1 MSGTLYVLYHSNFT
15 LLPGTAYPHFTDGE
29 SKTGGLS
36 NVNQL
41 KQLLGGRAVVSTQGF
56 LAPLSIQLQ
65 KSALKSSATAQKRG
79 EDTATDNHTARQDR
93 GLPRRGSG
101 IVLLHCASDSSGGC
115 GSLQGGSGTDG
126 GGWE

>member
-1 MSGTLYVLYHSNFT
+1 MSGALYVLYHANFT
-15 LLPGTAYPHFTDGE
+15 LLLETAYPHFTDEE

-65 KSALKSSATAQKRG
+65 A
-79 EDTATDNHTARQDR
+79 H
-93 GLPRRGSG
+93 RR
-101 IVLLHCASDSSGGC
+101 VL
-115 GSLQGGSGTDG
+115 
-126 GGWE
+126 